1 MKSKYIIVALVVALC
16 SCVVLGQNE
25 TDASPESQL
34 ESPPLQSESPSQSLE
49 SSQPQEAS
57 SPAPQEPS
65 SPPPREPSSPP
76 PQESPSPPPQSSPS
90 QAPQEPSQ
98 APQEPAPQEPLS
110 QTPSSPAPQEPSPPP
125 QEPPV
130 PHEEPAQSLAENHV
144 VAYNEPNPASELLH
158 FSLPPQLVNPS
169 PQPKW
174 EPANHIANSNA
185 EAAQLNESS
194 VKDDDDKEQPSLVKL
209 CMDFLHD
216 NETCYHLYSL
226 CHNEQY
232 LRLTWEMTYRVFF
245 ERPFGIVL
253 FVVWTVILCILNFII
268 LFLCTLLKPLRS
280 ILLTKIVSD
289 LRRRYYFTNDASEL
303 RVVDSNNIKK

>member
-1 MKSKYIIVALVVALC
+1 MMKSKYIIVALVVALC

-34 ESPPLQSESPSQSLE
+34 ESPPLQSESPSQLLE
-49 SSQPQEAS
+49 SLPQEAS
-57 SPAPQEPS
+57 SPAPQEP
-65 SPPPREPSSPP
+65 
-76 PQESPSPPPQSSPS
+76 QEAPS
-90 QAPQEPSQ
+90 QA
-98 APQEPAPQEPLS
+98 
-110 QTPSSPAPQEPSPPP
+110 PSSPAPQEPSSVQEPSPAPQEPPSPPP
-125 QEPPV
+125 QEAPSQAPPSPSQEPSPAPPA
-130 PHEEPAQSLAENHV
+130 PHEPAPVLAENHV
-144 VAYNEPNPASELLH
+144 VAYNEPNPVNELLH
-158 FSLPPQLVNPS
+158 FSLP

-174 EPANHIANSNA
+174 EPANHIANLNA
-185 EAAQLNESS
+185 ESAQLNESS
-194 VKDDDDKEQPSLVKL
+194 AKDDKGDKEQPSLVKL

-216 NETCYHLYSL
+216 NETCHHLYSL
-226 CHNEQY
+226 CNNEQY
-232 LRLTWEMTYRVFF
+232 LRLTWEVTYRVFF

-253 FVVWTVILCILNFII
+253 FVVWTVILCILNFVI

>member
-34 ESPPLQSESPSQSLE
+34 ESPPLQSESPSQLLE
-49 SSQPQEAS
+49 SLQPQQPSPPPQELSSPVPQES
-57 SPAPQEPS
+57 SPAPQEA
-65 SPPPREPSSPP
+65 
-76 PQESPSPPPQSSPS
+76 PS
-90 QAPQEPSQ
+90 QAPPS
-98 APQEPAPQEPLS
+98 PAPQEH
-110 QTPSSPAPQEPSPPP
+110 PSPAPQEAPSPAPPSPAPQEPPSP
-125 QEPPV
+125 V
-130 PHEEPAQSLAENHV
+130 HHEEPAQLLAENHV
-144 VAYNEPNPASELLH
+144 FAYNEPNPASELLH
-158 FSLPPQLVNPS
+158 FSLPPQPVNPS

-174 EPANHIANSNA
+174 EPANHIANLVA
-185 EAAQLNESS
+185 ESAAQLNESS
-194 VKDDDDKEQPSLVKL
+194 SDVKDDVVKEQPSLVKL

-232 LRLTWEMTYRVFF
+232 LRLTWEVTYRVFF

-253 FVVWTVILCILNFII
+253 FVVWTVMLCILNFII

>member
-1 MKSKYIIVALVVALC
+1 MNSKYIIVALVVALC

-34 ESPPLQSESPSQSLE
+34 ESPPLQSESPSQLLESLPQQSSPPPQEPQKPSPAPQEAPSQAPSSPAPPVQE
-49 SSQPQEAS
+49 SSQAPSSPVQES
-57 SPAPQEPS
+57 SPAPQE
-65 SPPPREPSSPP
+65 
-76 PQESPSPPPQSSPS
+76 
-90 QAPQEPSQ
+90 AP
-98 APQEPAPQEPLS
+98 
-110 QTPSSPAPQEPSPPP
+110 SPAPQEPPSPAP
-125 QEPPV
+125 QEAPSQAPSPAPPA
-130 PHEEPAQSLAENHV
+130 PHEPAPILAENHV
-144 VAYNEPNPASELLH
+144 VAYNEPNPANELVH
-158 FSLPPQLVNPS
+158 FSLP

-174 EPANHIANSNA
+174 EPANHIANLNA
-185 EAAQLNESS
+185 ESAQLNESS
-194 VKDDDDKEQPSLVKL
+194 SEVKDDDKGDKEQPALVKL

-216 NETCYHLYSL
+216 NETCHHLYSL
-226 CHNEQY
+226 CNNEQY
-232 LRLTWEMTYRVFF
+232 LRLTWEVTYRVFF

-253 FVVWTVILCILNFII
+253 FVVWTVMLCILNFVI

>member
-1 MKSKYIIVALVVALC
+1 MKSKYIVVALVVALC

-49 SSQPQEAS
+49 SLQPQEASSPPQQES

-65 SPPPREPSSPP
+65 S
-76 PQESPSPPPQSSPS
+76 
-90 QAPQEPSQ
+90 APQEPSP
-98 APQEPAPQEPLS
+98 APQEPAPQEPPS
-110 QTPSSPAPQEPSPPP
+110 QTPPSPAPQEPSPPP
-125 QEPPV
+125 QEPPSQAPPA
-130 PHEEPAQSLAENHV
+130 PHEKPAQILAENHV
-144 VAYNEPNPASELLH
+144 VAYNEPNPVNELLH
-158 FSLPPQLVNPS
+158 FSLS

-174 EPANHIANSNA
+174 EPANHIANLNA
-185 EAAQLNESS
+185 ESAQHNESS
-194 VKDDDDKEQPSLVKL
+194 VKDDEIKEQPSLVKL

-232 LRLTWEMTYRVFF
+232 LRLTWEVTYRVFF

>member
-49 SSQPQEAS
+49 SLQPQKASSPPPQES

-65 SPPPREPSSPP
+65 P
-76 PQESPSPPPQSSPS
+76 
-90 QAPQEPSQ
+90 
-98 APQEPAPQEPLS
+98 
-110 QTPSSPAPQEPSPPP
+110 TPSSPAPQEPSPPP
-125 QEPPV
+125 QEPPSQAPPSPVPSSPPPQAPPV

-174 EPANHIANSNA
+174 EPANHIANSNT
-185 EAAQLNESS
+185 EATQLNESS
-194 VKDDDDKEQPSLVKL
+194 VKDDDKEQPSLVKL

-232 LRLTWEMTYRVFF
+232 LRLTWEVTYRVFF

-253 FVVWTVILCILNFII
+253 FVVWTVILCILNFVI

>member
-1 MKSKYIIVALVVALC
+1 MMKSKYIIVAMVVALC

-34 ESPPLQSESPSQSLE
+34 ESPPLQSESPSQLLE
-49 SSQPQEAS
+49 SLPQ
-57 SPAPQEPS
+57 QS
-65 SPPPREPSSPP
+65 SPPPREP
-76 PQESPSPPPQSSPS
+76 QE
-90 QAPQEPSQ
+90 
-98 APQEPAPQEPLS
+98 
-110 QTPSSPAPQEPSPPP
+110 SSPAPQEAPAPQEPPSPPP
-125 QEPPV
+125 QKPSPAPQEAPSPAPQEPPSQEPSPAPPA
-130 PHEEPAQSLAENHV
+130 PHEKPAPILAENHV
-144 VAYNEPNPASELLH
+144 VAYNELNPVNELVH
-158 FSLPPQLVNPS
+158 FSLP

-174 EPANHIANSNA
+174 EPANHIANLNA
-185 EAAQLNESS
+185 ESAQLNESS
-194 VKDDDDKEQPSLVKL
+194 SEVKDDDKGDKEQPSLVKL

-216 NETCYHLYSL
+216 NETCHHLYSL
-226 CHNEQY
+226 CNNEQY
-232 LRLTWEMTYRVFF
+232 LRLTWEVTYRVFF

-253 FVVWTVILCILNFII
+253 FVVWTVLLCILNFVI

>member
-34 ESPPLQSESPSQSLE
+34 ESPPLQSESPSQLLE
-49 SSQPQEAS
+49 SLPQ
-57 SPAPQEPS
+57 Q
-65 SPPPREPSSPP
+65 SSPP
-76 PQESPSPPPQSSPS
+76 PQE
-90 QAPQEPSQ
+90 PQE
-98 APQEPAPQEPLS
+98 
-110 QTPSSPAPQEPSPPP
+110 SSPAPQEPSPVQESSPAP
-125 QEPPV
+125 QEPPSPPPQEAPSPPSQEAPSQAPPSPSQEPSPAPPA
-130 PHEEPAQSLAENHV
+130 PHEPAPVLAENHV
-144 VAYNEPNPASELLH
+144 VAYNELNPVNELVH
-158 FSLPPQLVNPS
+158 FSLP

-174 EPANHIANSNA
+174 EPANHIANLNA
-185 EAAQLNESS
+185 ESAQLNESS
-194 VKDDDDKEQPSLVKL
+194 AKDNDVKEQPSLVKL

-216 NETCYHLYSL
+216 NETCHHLYSL
-226 CHNEQY
+226 CNNEQY
-232 LRLTWEMTYRVFF
+232 LRLTWEVTYRVFF

-253 FVVWTVILCILNFII
+253 FVVWTVMLCILNFVI